1 MKLRNLFYLS
11 VVLFFA
17 SCGNSESIVDSALKD
32 QILLL
37 GNGTEPQDLD
47 PHTVTGVPEHK
58 ILLSLMEGL
67 VTRHPEGKG
76 SVPGVAER
84 WVISEDGKEYTFY
97 LNKKAKWSNGDSV
110 TANDFVY
117 SWKRILM
124 PSMAALY
131 ADMLYVVKNAEA
143 YNRGEIGDF
152 TQVGVKAIDDFTL
165 KVSLNNSTP
174 YFLALL
180 SHYSTWPVHK
190 PTIEKFGEIDTRGT
204 KWTRPENFVG
214 NGPYLLAEW
223 KLNDVIIVKKNPLYW
238 NADIV
243 TIKEIRFYASDNDT
257 TEDLRY
263 RAGQLH
269 LLNTVKITKIQSYKT
284 KYPDQIHIDPYFGT
298 YYYRINTQRE
308 HLKDK
313 RFRQALSYAINR
325 KEIVETITRGE
336 QAPAFSF
343 SPPDPA
349 NFYPST
355 KLEFNPSKSKE
366 LFKEMG
372 YGVSKELPK
381 LEILYNTSEG
391 HQKLAEAVQSM
402 WKEYLGLE
410 VELVNVDW
418 KTYLDREKNAD
429 FLISRAGWIGD
440 YPDPNSFLDMMVTGR
455 GNNKTSWSNLEYD
468 NLIKKAASA
477 TSTNL
482 RNSYFDKAEHILMD
496 ELPLIPIYTYTRVYL
511 LHPSV
516 KGYYPNILD
525 THPYQFLRLENTN

>member
-11 VVLFFA
+11 TVFIFISLA
-17 SCGNSESIVDSALKD
+17 EATPIDSAIEDK
-32 QILLL
+32 ILYL

-58 ILLSLMEGL
+58 ILLSLLEGL

-76 SVPGVAER
+76 SVPGVAKTWE
-84 WVISEDGKEYTFY
+84 ISGDGKEYTFY
-97 LNKKAKWSNGDSV
+97 LNKKAKWSNGDPV
-110 TANDFVY
+110 IAKDFVY

-124 PSMAALY
+124 PTMTAQY

-143 YNRGEIGDF
+143 FNKGVIGDF
-152 TQVGVKAIDDFTL
+152 SQVGVKALDDFTL
-165 KVSLNNSTP
+165 KVTLTNRTP

-190 PTIEKFGEIDTRGT
+190 PTIEKFGQIDEIGT

-214 NGPYLLAEW
+214 NGPYILDDW
-223 KLNDVIIVKKNPLYW
+223 KLNDVIIVKKNPSYW
-238 NADIV
+238 NADV
-243 TIKEIRFYASDNDT
+243 VSIKEIRFYASDNET

-263 RAGQLH
+263 RYGQLH
-269 LLNTVKITKIQSYKT
+269 LLNSIKITKIQNYK
-284 KYPDQIHIDPYFGT
+284 KRYPDQIRIDPYFGT
-298 YYYRINTQRE
+298 YYYRINTKKE

-313 RFRQALSYAINR
+313 RFRQALSYAVNR
-325 KEIVETITRGE
+325 EEIVKYVSRGE
-336 QAPAFSF
+336 QSPAFSF
-343 SPPDPA
+343 SPPDPS

-355 KLEFNPSKSKE
+355 NLEFNPSKSKE
-366 LFKEMG
+366 LFIEMG
-372 YGVSKELPK
+372 YGMNKKLPK

-391 HQKLAEAVQSM
+391 HQKIAEAVQSM

-418 KTYLDREKNAD
+418 KTYLQKEKNGD

-455 GNNKTSWSNLEYD
+455 GNNKTGWGNPEYD

-477 TSTNL
+477 TSNDL
-482 RNSYFDKAEHILMD
+482 RNSYFDKAENILMD
-496 ELPLIPIYTYTRVYL
+496 ELPIIPIYTYTRVYL

-525 THPYQFLRLENTN
+525 THPYQFLRLEKTD